1 MRIDFHFYTIY
12 ALARSVGFS
21 PDNAY
26 VIAYAS
32 QYTDDEVS
40 ENTILFEN
48 GGEFV
53 PIITAH
59 RIFDPHTVSEEICKK
74 VWVPFHFLPGNQG
87 VGMDQMFTVANGDL
101 AQAIINQ
108 FLSYDLLPYSRH
120 LLGIILHA
128 YADTWSHQD
137 FMGVP
142 NGMNQA
148 SGLRVQG
155 KNIYIYNLAPPLGHA
170 QTGSTPDDPTLEWE
184 YVNYQGTLQHI
195 TNHDRALKAAR
206 HCHTVLSQFMD
217 KFQDDFRDS
226 KFIPWEQLEGNISEL
241 FTQPADDLPG
251 CVAAWGEKIS
261 DNAFGFQ
268 SHDKDINLIYDPND
282 WFNVAIK
289 TDSMMNQESGQ
300 FIDSYFKNDN
310 FAASDLK
317 YFNEAAGFYWSTLF
331 TKNAERLG
339 LTAALI

>member
-32 QYTDDEVS
+32 QYTDDEVN

-48 GGEFV
+48 GGEFAPV
-53 PIITAH
+53 ITAH
-59 RIFDPHTVSEEICKK
+59 RIFDPVAVSERICKK
-74 VWVPFHFLPGNQG
+74 VWVPFHFLPGNKG
-87 VGMDQMFTVANGDL
+87 AGIDQMFTVANGDL

-128 YADTWSHQD
+128 YADTWSHQN
-137 FMGVP
+137 FMGLR

-148 SGLRVQG
+148 SELRVQG
-155 KNIYIYNLAPPLGHA
+155 ENIYIYNLAPLLGHA

-195 TNHDRALKAAR
+195 TNHDRALEAAR

-217 KFQDDFRDS
+217 KFKDDFRDS
-226 KFIPWEQLEGNISEL
+226 KFIPWEQLEGDISDL
-241 FTQPADDLPG
+241 FTKPTDLEG
-251 CVAAWGEKIS
+251 CVTAWGEKIS

-268 SHDKDINLIYDPND
+268 SHDKDINLIYDLNE

-289 TDSMMNQESGQ
+289 TDSIMNQESGQ
-300 FIDSYFKNDN
+300 FRECYFKNEN

-317 YFNEAAGFYWSTLF
+317 YYNEAAGFYWSTLF
-331 TKNAERLG
+331 SKNVENLA
-339 LTAALI
+339 LTNALI